1 MHQIT
6 DFLQLFPKHQLEK
19 NWSPQTAIYSYF
31 TVCSVFILIQSKKK
45 RHSFSVLH
53 VDTFEF
59 LAFPYIKTWECV
71 CRSKYHFIKL
81 KYWKYP
87 NKTFAR
93 NSGQLS
99 YLHIHM
105 ICSYTIWAIVSYTT
119 FFFLRGQLF
128 VFTRFRSSKQIKRL
142 EVYIW
147 IYINDMHQRVTE
159 P

>member
-1 MHQIT
+1 M
-6 DFLQLFPKHQLEK
+6 FCV
-19 NWSPQTAIYSYF
+19 YF
-31 TVCSVFILIQSKKK
+31 DSIKKK

-99 YLHIHM
+99 CLHIQM

-119 FFFLRGQLF
+119 FFFAGAVVCFYSISF
-128 VFTRFRSSKQIKRL
+128 VQTNQEIGGL
-142 EVYIW
+142 YLN
-147 IYINDMHQRVTE
+147 IYQRYAPTSHWTVNE
-159 P
+159 KVSM

>member
-1 MHQIT
+1 MFSDSI
-6 DFLQLFPKHQLEK
+6 
-19 NWSPQTAIYSYF
+19 
-31 TVCSVFILIQSKKK
+31 KKK
-45 RHSFSVLH
+45 RHSFPVLH

-99 YLHIHM
+99 CLHIQM
-105 ICSYTIWAIVSYTT
+105 ICSYTIWSYRKLYHIIFFCGGSCLFLLDFVRPNKSRDLRFIFEYISTICTNESLNRKWESFYVT
-119 FFFLRGQLF
+119 FSNMF
-128 VFTRFRSSKQIKRL
+128 VNYF
-142 EVYIW
+142 
-147 IYINDMHQRVTE
+147 